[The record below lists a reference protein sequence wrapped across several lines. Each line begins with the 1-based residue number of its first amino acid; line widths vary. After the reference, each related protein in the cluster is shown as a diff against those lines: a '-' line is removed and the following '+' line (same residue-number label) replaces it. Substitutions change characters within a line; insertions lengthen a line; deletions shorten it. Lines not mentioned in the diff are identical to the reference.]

1 VAEKATEQEAER
13 KASTA
18 VAARRTVAFVRACR
32 SDLGCVEGVSTRRS
46 LRVRA
51 KNPAREFSRL
61 VSYLSIMIFAIL
73 YAKSMM
79 HFGHKPGSCVPSH
92 GARGPKNSPPCREGS
107 APRRTVGCHPRWRPV
122 RVAGGRRATGVV
134 LSSEA
139 ARCPL
144 TQCTSTKDWTNSLRF
159 FPGRQ
164 VGQLSDLMS
173 FFPPDRYAVGFSAKT
188 RGNETTTV
196 IFGKKWRVMLTL
208 RMLPR
213 LLAGTKT
220 RDTDSANYTRI
231 KAEQIC
237 LHSSSLLLLANILK
251 SL

>member
-1 VAEKATEQEAER
+1 
-13 KASTA
+13 
-18 VAARRTVAFVRACR
+18 
-32 SDLGCVEGVSTRRS
+32 
-46 LRVRA
+46 
-51 KNPAREFSRL
+51 
-61 VSYLSIMIFAIL
+61 MIFAIL

-92 GARGPKNSPPCREGS
+92 GARGPKNSPPYREGS

-122 RVAGGRRATGVV
+122 RVAGSRRATEVV

-173 FFPPDRYAVGFSAKT
+173 FFPPDGYAVGFSAKT
-188 RGNETTTV
+188 TGNETTTV
-196 IFGKKWRVMLTL
+196 IFGKKWRVILTL
-208 RMLPR
+208 RVLPR

-220 RDTDSANYTRI
+220 RHTNSAIYARV
-231 KAEQIC
+231 KVEQIC
-237 LHSSSLLLLANILK
+237 LHLFFLLVFADILK
-251 SL
+251 PLQFCRLRPHTISTRIP